1 MGVVILQRMSGAGDL
16 DEDDFL
22 ELSNAGNATQDHDD
36 MLRRAAASEEDPVE
50 KARMEK
56 FLQKKQ
62 AVKASKMDTS
72 KSGKVS
78 APANPDPSST
88 IAKQKELAQSGAVSA
103 EDLKQQHLR
112 EKEAGVAK
120 AAGQAASQADKQN
133 RSAADQAALDAS
145 RKAANGQ
152 WDDDDDMGGL
162 KKSAASSVSGLSA
175 TDTMWVKKDPR
186 LEAKA
191 KAEADAAAADA
202 AADAAVLQKATAD
215 ANQAAASA
223 ASAGKKK
230 QDSEAVM
237 ACMSPTQ
244 AYEYGMRMANGDTE
258 NSAALDSERKQRETQ
273 LAAGMDTYEDQ
284 LDSQGGSP
292 SRKPAIHAKGS
303 DISGRSASDSMW
315 VGKPPPPKPAPSGV
329 IPDRSG
335 AASAAAGMSANDLAY
350 QQGMA
355 LASGEPAAAAV
366 SASVDPMAAAYE
378 AGMKQAAQGS
388 ASASVTAPSA
398 SASVTAPSAS
408 ASVTAP
414 SASASVTAPVSPTP
428 VAALGQT
435 VASPS
440 HDVCRQTMDL
450 EVQRQT
456 QLVTSLQ
463 AENQKMKDL
472 NKAAEL
478 RASQAE
484 AKLQGLV
491 EQTQGRRLAPMN
503 QSAGAATASVSTPG
517 KQSQSAGQ
525 PSGAIQTDFK
535 SKISLNNDSAELER
549 VSAELELALNRAAV
563 AETNLDEQ
571 QHQLAQMRLS
581 LGKELKSKGQMVGS
595 DRAEWEHAVTQT
607 IIEQQKHANRMIQK
621 YVSKEENSTLELDA
635 LKAKV
640 TALVQQNTDFLHE
653 INELRAANN
662 PVAEPLQSRHSQF
675 GGSTTPSEADRKAPA
690 VRTPIALQA
699 QGMAEDTYSNAV
711 YEDVLNKSRLERLL
725 ANAQYTTELNKAQ
738 FEANEVLQKQAAEP
752 TLTHPLQNTRFALA
766 KEKSR
771 ALASSLKRELFE
783 VS

>member
-1 MGVVILQRMSGAGDL
+1 
-16 DEDDFL
+16 
-22 ELSNAGNATQDHDD
+22 
-36 MLRRAAASEEDPVE
+36 
-50 KARMEK
+50 
-56 FLQKKQ
+56 
-62 AVKASKMDTS
+62 
-72 KSGKVS
+72 
-78 APANPDPSST
+78 
-88 IAKQKELAQSGAVSA
+88 
-103 EDLKQQHLR
+103 
-112 EKEAGVAK
+112 
-120 AAGQAASQADKQN
+120 
-133 RSAADQAALDAS
+133 
-145 RKAANGQ
+145 
-152 WDDDDDMGGL
+152 
-162 KKSAASSVSGLSA
+162 
-175 TDTMWVKKDPR
+175 
-186 LEAKA
+186 
-191 KAEADAAAADA
+191 
-202 AADAAVLQKATAD
+202 
-215 ANQAAASA
+215 
-223 ASAGKKK
+223 
-230 QDSEAVM
+230 
-237 ACMSPTQ
+237 
-244 AYEYGMRMANGDTE
+244 
-258 NSAALDSERKQRETQ
+258 
-273 LAAGMDTYEDQ
+273 
-284 LDSQGGSP
+284 
-292 SRKPAIHAKGS
+292 
-303 DISGRSASDSMW
+303 
-315 VGKPPPPKPAPSGV
+315 
-329 IPDRSG
+329 
-335 AASAAAGMSANDLAY
+335 
-350 QQGMA
+350 
-355 LASGEPAAAAV
+355 
-366 SASVDPMAAAYE
+366 
-378 AGMKQAAQGS
+378 
-388 ASASVTAPSA
+388 
-398 SASVTAPSAS
+398 
-408 ASVTAP
+408 
-414 SASASVTAPVSPTP
+414 
-428 VAALGQT
+428 
-435 VASPS
+435 
-440 HDVCRQTMDL
+440 MDL

-463 AENQKMKDL
+463 AENQKIKDL

-517 KQSQSAGQ
+517 KQSQSASQ